1 MKLTAGCC
9 PLSQSGATNN
19 KRSERIFN
27 EHSTITATATTTTTT
42 TTNHNNNNNNNNNS
56 NN

>member
-27 EHSTITATATTTTTT
+27 EHGTITANATTTT
-42 TTNHNNNNNNNNNS
+42 TTNHNNNNNNNNNNS